1 MTNDKDL
8 SEIFKKGQ
16 IPELEE
22 EKLIV
27 FQFNDQ
33 LGEFEELEIEED
45 VPLYE
50 LLDPDFVLLFVDHEY
65 FRIWLWHG
73 SNTTTRMKF
82 IAAKIAP
89 NIRDRFGI
97 GYKITAVDNN
107 ENSNTTEEYEYAVAL
122 EYIQGQG
129 LLPLVGVSGVL
140 VVAVVIAFLLRG
152 MHRQKYDQI

>member
-50 LLDPDFVLLFVDHEY
+50 LLDPDFVLLFVE
-65 FRIWLWHG
+65 
-73 SNTTTRMKF
+73 
-82 IAAKIAP
+82 
-89 NIRDRFGI
+89 
-97 GYKITAVDNN
+97 
-107 ENSNTTEEYEYAVAL
+107 
-122 EYIQGQG
+122 
-129 LLPLVGVSGVL
+129 
-140 VVAVVIAFLLRG
+140 
-152 MHRQKYDQI
+152 